1 MKVVNDFKDYQ
12 LLDMARGKKLEKWQ
26 NVILLRPD
34 PQIIWEENLK
44 LKETI
49 TMRRIIYIE
58 KCNNRPH
65 MRKLIFYKLLRK

>member
-34 PQIIWEENLK
+34 PQIIWEENLNK
-44 LKETI
+44 
-49 TMRRIIYIE
+49 
-58 KCNNRPH
+58 
-65 MRKLIFYKLLRK
+65 